1 MNTKEILKRRAA
13 IALALYMLCLFWIVI
28 LKCNLRQGVIES
40 RYFLGQMSL
49 FERTFFSLGRFATTN
64 AKEALLNMLIFIPV
78 GALIPFIARKNSYM
92 TSAMAGIAISLSAE
106 ICQLI
111 LPIGGFT
118 YVDIINNSLGAFLG
132 AALHFYLEP
141 LIKDK
146 RLISAISFASTLAVG
161 TLIFATFNTIKNIEI
176 YIMPAEHLL

>member
-1 MNTKEILKRRAA
+1 MKTKEFLRRRAT
-13 IALALYMLCLFWIVI
+13 IALALYILCLFWIVI

-49 FERTFFSLGRFATTN
+49 FERTIFSLGRFTTTN

-78 GALIPFIARKNSYM
+78 GALIPFITRKNSYM

-106 ICQLI
+106 ICQLV

-141 LIKDK
+141 LIKYK
-146 RLISAISFASTLAVG
+146 KLISAIKSVSTLAAG

-176 YIMPAEHLL
+176 YIIPAELLL